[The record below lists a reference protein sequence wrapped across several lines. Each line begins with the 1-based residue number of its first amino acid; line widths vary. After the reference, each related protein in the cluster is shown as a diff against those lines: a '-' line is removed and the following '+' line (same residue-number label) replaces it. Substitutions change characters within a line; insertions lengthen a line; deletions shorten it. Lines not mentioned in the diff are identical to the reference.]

1 MLYALRERFRRISIK
16 VGIVFSKAR
25 LSPNHWMLLTLIPIL
40 FAFYF
45 LVNEHFAEAAL
56 LFLLAAFFDLVD
68 GSVARVTGKVTQ
80 TGAYLDTI
88 MDRYVEAIIIF
99 GLLFVSL
106 PGYYLPAYIWLFI
119 YLFGTMM
126 TTYAKAA
133 AKEKLDKDIKGGL
146 LERAERMIILF
157 FGILLADYS
166 TAYLTYIIVFL
177 AVVSNVTA
185 LQRMVKAVK

>member
-25 LSPNHWMLLTLIPIL
+25 LSPNHWTLLTLIPIL